1 MDIQTLRLFVSEQEL
16 NELVRQHQ
24 PADAPVKNLS
34 VRVTLEGV
42 RVSGEATVM
51 MTMSFE
57 SVWRPAVV
65 GGKVT
70 VELVELTAAGFP
82 ATILRPL
89 VMGALRDAVKDA
101 AVQVTDEAIVVDVQE
116 LVRRERLPVNVRF
129 EVQSVRCV
137 DGGVVAEAGLPTTV

>member
-34 VRVTLEGV
+34 VRVTPEGV

-57 SVWRPAVV
+57 SVWRPTVV
-65 GGKVT
+65 GGKASA
-70 VELVELTAAGFP
+70 ELVELTAAGFP

-116 LVRRERLPVNVRF
+116 LVRREKLPVNVRF